1 MILQS
6 QSPRLRRVLA
16 RTAANE
22 RIAEVTLPP
31 RPHVNT
37 TGLVILLL
45 HPIAALAVI
54 GWMVRQHRWRQRGQ
68 LLKGEQRKAQVAA
81 HERDGERLYILA
93 WLLVIGGFTANA
105 LHRSRTE
112 GLSLPYSLMPTGAG
126 GLHAGGGL
134 LGLALITVLWRKG
147 RKARDL
153 RNAGEPWAAEK
164 TRHGRASDAIMVLI
178 AIHAFLGFLYLI
190 QLLI

>member
-1 MILQS
+1 M
-6 QSPRLRRVLA
+6 
-16 RTAANE
+16 
-22 RIAEVTLPP
+22 
-31 RPHVNT
+31 NT
-37 TGLVILLL
+37 TDLVILLL

-68 LLKGEQRKAQVAA
+68 LLKGEQRKTQVAA

-112 GLSLPYSLMPTGAG
+112 GLSLPGALMPTGAG

-178 AIHAFLGFLYLI
+178 AIHAFLGFLWLM
-190 QLLI
+190 QLLN